1 MTAEANDS
9 PELAHQPQSSPI
21 LARFLTRRLV
31 SRLYT
36 AAVIAFILALLLKDR
51 EAVSAAL
58 LSASSL
64 PLVLAVIV
72 NTIALLVQGQTWA
85 IIQRATVNSSSAASP
100 TTHRDFWG
108 WTHFFL
114 VGYLGRYVP
123 GKVSML
129 VGRVLLLEP
138 LGYSKSSIISAA
150 IFENLSFLTA
160 GIAVGFVG
168 LASISPTM
176 LGSVVGSPFLLA
188 VILIAGVGV
197 ILSPLP
203 EEFLRR
209 AILLVKPKSTASL
222 VTISPSTKL
231 SAVSLSV
238 VSNLLLGLSYAL
250 ILSAIAS
257 TDLSL
262 HEMALATA
270 VFPLAVAGGVL
281 ALFAPSGI
289 GVREAI
295 IAALLAPAIDLEL
308 ALLAAILIRVL
319 MCLVEV
325 SLFLVAKALSRR
337 F

>member
-1 MTAEANDS
+1 M
-9 PELAHQPQSSPI
+9 LA
-21 LARFLTRRLV
+21 
-31 SRLYT
+31 
-36 AAVIAFILALLLKDR
+36 
-51 EAVSAAL
+51 
-58 LSASSL
+58 
-64 PLVLAVIV
+64 
-72 NTIALLVQGQTWA
+72 G
-85 IIQRATVNSSSAASP
+85 
-100 TTHRDFWG
+100 
-108 WTHFFL
+108 
-114 VGYLGRYVP
+114 
-123 GKVSML
+123 
-129 VGRVLLLEP
+129 
-138 LGYSKSSIISAA
+138 
-150 IFENLSFLTA
+150 
-160 GIAVGFVG
+160 
-168 LASISPTM
+168 
-176 LGSVVGSPFLLA
+176 VVGSPFLLA

-209 AILLVKPKSTASL
+209 AIQLLTPKSTASL
-222 VTISPSTKL
+222 VTISPSKKL

-250 ILSAIAS
+250 ILSAIAP
-257 TDLSL
+257 TGLSL

-289 GVREAI
+289 GVREGI

-325 SLFLVAKALSRR
+325 SLFLVAKALSKR